1 MEYLD
6 LNHQNQLK
14 IGLIILSF
22 AVTFMTVVTYGNYDA
37 FFPRNIA
44 SLTDLI
50 NFGDGGSL
58 TIIGYQSFS
67 AIFCLLLGLSPEALL
82 VIPIFIIPLF
92 FISFL
97 LLYRLSKNP
106 ILSALIVC
114 SVFCYGTGSTN
125 FIFWI
130 HSHGRVL
137 IFLLLLLF
145 VLFFS
150 KQGLTKSNTIAYF
163 ICAILIIASTN
174 YSSYNYMAQMSLL
187 MAATAGVMAVIWIRN
202 RIIHIQSEYQ
212 YAVLPFIGITGIA
225 GALVFL
231 FSSFYKTFFGFI
243 EKMAKSGVS
252 SMDKILNTG
261 SSASAVS
268 PPTDAVVSSSPSAI
282 TDSISSIVNE
292 SIIPSVGESISS
304 VANEIL
310 SASVLLPYYLSTE
323 SSGPTVIS
331 ILRYLII
338 VFAILLYCFWLFTL
352 YIRKESIHPLDAFL
366 TAFLLMTGAYIF
378 IRTVFVGQ
386 PTYNPILYPGILI
399 IARLCTVSWNSSL
412 SKIGKM
418 LGIGFIIT
426 SVMVICLLFGVVDP
440 VYDTEPNMIDA
451 HPQTVQMGEW
461 SYQYSANAIAT
472 DVYSEG
478 TMCMSLA
485 LNHLLRAVDA
495 NRFAVFAEKGRA
507 EILSLIHPERPGGD
521 RDLVI
526 NYSLPYISAATSDW
540 VTLIP
545 WSRYEDRVM
554 WSYGYNVVYG
564 TGDVEYMTPLFI

>member
-1 MEYLD
+1 MQYPH

-14 IGLIILSF
+14 IGLIILSA
-22 AVTFMTVVTYGNYDA
+22 AVTFMAIVTYGNYDA

-44 SLTDLI
+44 GFTDLI
-50 NFGDGGSL
+50 NFGDGGSP

-67 AIFCLLLGLSPEALL
+67 AIFCLLLGLSPETLL
-82 VIPIFIIPLF
+82 VIPIFLIPLF
-92 FISFL
+92 LISSL
-97 LLYRLSKNP
+97 LIYRLSKNP
-106 ILSALIVC
+106 ILSALIIC
-114 SVFCYGTGSTN
+114 SVFCYGTSSTT

-130 HSHGRVL
+130 HTHGLVL
-137 IFLLLLLF
+137 MFLLLLLF

-150 KQGLTKSNTIAYF
+150 KQGLTKSNTVAYF

-174 YSSYNYMAQMSLL
+174 YSSYNSMAQMSLL

-202 RIIHIQSEYQ
+202 RIFHIQSEHQ
-212 YAVLPFIGITGIA
+212 YAVLPFIGLTGIA

-231 FSSFYKTFFGFI
+231 FSSFYKAFFGFI
-243 EKMAKSGVS
+243 ENMAKSGVS
-252 SMDKILNTG
+252 SLDKILNTG
-261 SSASAVS
+261 SSALVDSTVGDVVPS
-268 PPTDAVVSSSPSAI
+268 PPSAI

-292 SIIPSVGESISS
+292 SILPSIGESIAS
-304 VANEIL
+304 VSNEIL

-338 VFAILLYCFWLFTL
+338 VFAILLCCLWLFTL
-352 YIRKESIHPLDAFL
+352 YIRKENIHPLDVFL
-366 TAFLLMTGAYIF
+366 TAFLLMTGVYIF

-386 PTYNPILYPGILI
+386 PTYAPILYPGILI
-399 IARLCTVSWNSSL
+399 IARLCAVNWNSSL
-412 SKIGKM
+412 PKIGKM
-418 LGIGFIIT
+418 LGVGFIIT

-440 VYDTEPNMIDA
+440 IYDAEPNMIDA

-461 SYQYSANAIAT
+461 SYQYSKNAIAT

-478 TMCMSLA
+478 TMRMSLA
-485 LNHLLRAVDA
+485 QNHVLRAADA

-507 EILSLIHPERPGGD
+507 EILALIHPERLGGG

-526 NYSLPYISAATSDW
+526 NYPLPYISAATSDW

-545 WSRYEDRVM
+545 WSRWEKRVV
-554 WSYGYNVVYG
+554 WSKGYIVVCANG
-564 TGDVEYMTPLFI
+564 WVEYMIPN